1 MLLRETLYNER
12 KEGYEEGIQKGLK
25 KGRQEG
31 RQEGRQQGLQESIL
45 QLLER
50 FGDVPADLRVHITE
64 ETDELV
70 LKRWNLLAATAES
83 AEDFRNRM

>member
-25 KGRQEG
+25 K
-31 RQEGRQQGLQESIL
+31 GRQQGLQESIL